1 MSLAFRN
8 IDVSPDDPVASWP
21 TEGVLTALDRGGL
34 SHWRRLADAVRADP
48 WGPVARRV
56 EEALSVTRPYG
67 VAELMDDVLT
77 SARAHAEER
86 ERAEV
91 AAEIAALVDESG
103 LTRAE
108 FARSV
113 GTSASRLSTYVGG
126 SVTPSAAMLV
136 RMRRVASGEPCR

>member
-8 IDVSPDDPVASWP
+8 IDVDPDDPVETWP
-21 TEGVLTALDRGGL
+21 TEGVLTALERGGL
-34 SHWRRLADAVRADP
+34 THWRRLAAAVRADP

-67 VAELMDDVLT
+67 AAELMEDAIAA
-77 SARAHAEER
+77 ARSRTEER

-91 AAEIAALVDESG
+91 AAEIAELVRASDM
-103 LTRAE
+103 TRAD

-113 GTSASRLSTYVGG
+113 GTSASRLSTYIGG

-136 RMRRVASGEPCR
+136 RMRRVAAGEPCR

>member
-8 IDVSPDDPVASWP
+8 VDADPDGPVEDWP
-21 TEGVLTALDRGGL
+21 TEAVLTALERGGM
-34 SHWRRLADAVRADP
+34 SHWRRLATAVRADP
-48 WGPVARRV
+48 WGPVARRI
-56 EEALSVTRPYG
+56 EGALAAVRPYG
-67 VAELMDDVLT
+67 VAELMDDVLLA
-77 SARAHAEER
+77 ARSDAEGR

-91 AAEIAALVDESG
+91 ATEIRGLIKQSG
-103 LTRAE
+103 MTRAD

-136 RMRRVASGEPCR
+136 RMRRVAAGEPCR

>member
-8 IDVSPDDPVASWP
+8 IDVDPDDPVETWP
-21 TEGVLTALDRGGL
+21 TEGVLTALERGGL
-34 SHWRRLADAVRADP
+34 THWRRLAAAVRADP

-67 VAELMDDVLT
+67 AAELMEDAIAA
-77 SARAHAEER
+77 ARSRTEGR

-91 AAEIAALVDESG
+91 AAEIAELVRASG
-103 LTRAE
+103 MTRAD
-108 FARSV
+108 FARSI

-136 RMRRVASGEPCR
+136 RMRRVAAGEPCR